1 MKLPLKEPAL
11 VTARVEGRMGV
22 VRELSSIINFN
33 SPYCTILSM
42 DAVDMGY
49 AQAGNKHPDE
59 ERLHPEAVPRFT
71 EMRGIERGI
80 LVKLQKVSVGSLV
93 AKDVEAVVLELET
106 PRFITFDFM
115 LGRSFLRNFKLT
127 VDVKKKSISLV

>member
-1 MKLPLKEPAL
+1 LKLPLKEPGL
-11 VTARVEGRMGV
+11 VTARVEGKMGV

-49 AQAGNKHPDE
+49 PEAGNKHPDE
-59 ERLHPEAVPRFT
+59 ERLHPKTVPRFT
-71 EMRGIERGI
+71 ELRGIERGI

-93 AKDVEAVVLELET
+93 ARNVEAVVLELEI

-115 LGRSFLRNFKLT
+115 LGRSFLKNFKLT
-127 VDVKKKSISLV
+127 VDVKKQYISLV